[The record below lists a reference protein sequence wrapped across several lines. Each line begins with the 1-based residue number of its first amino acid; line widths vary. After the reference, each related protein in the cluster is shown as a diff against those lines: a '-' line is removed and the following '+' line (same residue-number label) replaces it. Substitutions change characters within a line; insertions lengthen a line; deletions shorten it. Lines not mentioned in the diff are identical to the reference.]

1 MLIKTTKNM
10 KKVIYALILS
20 LVVVSGLVFANREI
34 KNETSKKST
43 PKPLSAADRE
53 AELKRWEATPA
64 GIKFKE
70 WEASPAGKKV
80 YAAEAKIRNHL
91 SAFSNMEAVVTSLSL
106 PPGSRLG
113 FGVMARINGDDYIV
127 RFEPEK
133 SQLEQLHS
141 LKVNDKII
149 IRSHFVSHA
158 PKYAYPIVSGDY
170 VERDSKIIYKRIPR
184 KGGC

>member
-1 MLIKTTKNM
+1 M
-10 KKVIYALILS
+10 KKAIYALLLP
-20 LVVVSGLVFANREI
+20 LVVVSGLVFANREF
-34 KNETSKKST
+34 KKETPKIST
-43 PKPLSAADRE
+43 PKPISAAERE
-53 AELKRWEATPA
+53 AEVKRWEATPD
-64 GIKFKE
+64 GIKFKK

-80 YAAEAKIRNHL
+80 YAAEAKIRKPL
-91 SAFSNMEAVVTSLSL
+91 TDSTNMEAVITSLSL

-113 FGVMARINGDDYIV
+113 FGVMVRINGDDYILN
-127 RFEPEK
+127 FDPEK

-170 VERDSKIIYKRIPR
+170 VERNSKVIFKRIPR